1 MSVTRVLLI
10 AIVSFTAA
18 CGQAP
23 TRPTVTEQPPIVT
36 VPPNSPPPNSPTP
49 GSVAGDW
56 AGTFNASDIDS
67 DCSFWA
73 NAPASASFTQQDDR
87 VHGTLSVVYACWP
100 TEGGVAFDGV
110 NDAGTL
116 RGTTLSRGEFSG
128 EATGTLSGD
137 ALELQIADMW
147 NPTRTAA
154 IVPAGVMRLHR
165 Q

>member
-10 AIVSFTAA
+10 AIVTLAAA
-18 CGQAP
+18 CEQAP
-23 TRPTVTEQPPIVT
+23 TRPTIPEQPPNTT
-36 VPPNSPPPNSPTP
+36 VPPSPTP
-49 GSVAGDW
+49 SPTYGSISGNW
-56 AGTFNASDIDS
+56 TGTFNVSDIDS
-67 DCSFWA
+67 DCSFFNPA
-73 NAPASASFTQQDDR
+73 SASASFTQQDDR

-137 ALELQIADMW
+137 ALELQITDMW

-154 IVPAGVMRLHR
+154 IVAAGVMRLHR

>member
-1 MSVTRVLLI
+1 MSFTRVVPI
-10 AIVSFTAA
+10 AIVTLAAA
-18 CGQAP
+18 CGQTP
-23 TRPTVTEQPPIVT
+23 TRPTVLEQPPIVT
-36 VPPNSPPPNSPTP
+36 VPSSPSPPPTP
-49 GSVAGDW
+49 ASISGNWV
-56 AGTFNASDIDS
+56 GTFNVSDIDS
-67 DCSFWA
+67 DCSFFNPA
-73 NAPASASFTQQDDR
+73 SASASFTQQDDR

-137 ALELQIADMW
+137 ALELQITDMW
-147 NPTRTAA
+147 NPTRTAVL
-154 IVPAGVMRLHR
+154 VPAGVMRLHR

>member
-1 MSVTRVLLI
+1 MSFTRVVLI
-10 AIVSFTAA
+10 AIVTLSAA
-18 CGQAP
+18 CGQTP
-23 TRPTVTEQPPIVT
+23 TRPTVTEQPPITT
-36 VPPNSPPPNSPTP
+36 VPPSPSPAPTL
-49 GSVAGDW
+49 GSISGNW

-67 DCSFWA
+67 DCSFFA

-100 TEGGVAFDGV
+100 TAGGVAFDGV
-110 NDAGTL
+110 IDAGNL
-116 RGTTLSRGEFSG
+116 RGTLSREEFSG

-137 ALELQIADMW
+137 ALELQITDMW

>member
-18 CGQAP
+18 CEQAP
-23 TRPTVTEQPPIVT
+23 TRPTVIEQPPITT
-36 VPPNSPPPNSPTP
+36 VPPSPSPAPTP
-49 GSVAGDW
+49 GSISGNW

-116 RGTTLSRGEFSG
+116 RGTLLSRKEFSG
-128 EATGTLSGD
+128 DATGTLSGD
-137 ALELQIADMW
+137 ALELQIPDMW

>member
-1 MSVTRVLLI
+1 MSFTRVVLI
-10 AIVSFTAA
+10 AIVTLAAA
-18 CGQAP
+18 CGQTP
-23 TRPTVTEQPPIVT
+23 TRPTVLEQPPIVT
-36 VPPNSPPPNSPTP
+36 PPPSPPPSPTP
-49 GSVAGDW
+49 SSISGSW

-67 DCSFWA
+67 DCSFWR
-73 NAPASASFTQQDDR
+73 NATASASFTQQDDR

-137 ALELQIADMW
+137 ALDLQITDMW

-154 IVPAGVMRLHR
+154 IVPAGVMQLHR